1 MDNYK
6 YYNMSLAYDFD
17 MFAESAA
24 PKTEPKAAPGRA
36 KVTRH
41 PASKIKKA
49 EDARRSLKSKVFAV
63 TISIFLISM
72 VFANIFTRAEITK
85 VNSQI
90 DSVNTE
96 ISCLESEKTRLNCA
110 IEKMT
115 SYKNVEEAAKQLGM
129 NKIEKGQMV
138 YIKTN
143 AEDCAVDGKG
153 TDISD

>member
-24 PKTEPKAAPGRA
+24 PKTEPKAEPDRTR
-36 KVTRH
+36 VTRH
-41 PASKIKKA
+41 PASRIKKA
-49 EDARRSLKSKVFAV
+49 EDARKSIKAKVLA
-63 TISIFLISM
+63 TAISVFIVAM
-72 VFANIFTRAEITK
+72 VFVNIFTRAEITK

-110 IEKMT
+110 IEKIT
-115 SYKNVEEAAKQLGM
+115 SYKNIEEAAKQLGM
-129 NKIEKGQMV
+129 NKIEKGQVV

-143 AEDCAVDGKG
+143 AEDCAVDGDG
-153 TDISD
+153 TNISD